1 MNLIVTC
8 SRNFE
13 EEASDEISDI
23 LQTLGDDKAMT
34 RNSEFSGIVMV
45 DTSLDPFDTIDKI
58 RAKILDEPWSIR
70 YCHRFIPIQESTNTA
85 LDAIVKA
92 VQEHVNDMQP
102 DDSYRITIEKRGSE
116 LSSKEI
122 IDSVAEI
129 VKNKVSLEEYDWNIM
144 VEIIGNVTG
153 IAVLKDQDIVST
165 LKLKRD
171 SME

>member
-1 MNLIVTC
+1 
-8 SRNFE
+8 
-13 EEASDEISDI
+13 
-23 LQTLGDDKAMT
+23 
-34 RNSEFSGIVMV
+34 
-45 DTSLDPFDTIDKI
+45 
-58 RAKILDEPWSIR
+58 
-70 YCHRFIPIQESTNTA
+70 
-85 LDAIVKA
+85 
-92 VQEHVNDMQP
+92 MQP

-129 VKNKVSLEEYDWNIM
+129 VRNKVSLEEYDWNII
-144 VEIIGNVTG
+144 VEILGNVTG

>member
-13 EEASDEISDI
+13 EEASDEISNI
-23 LQTLGDDKAMT
+23 LQTLGDDKAVT
-34 RNSEFSGIVMV
+34 KNSEFSGIVVV
-45 DTSLDPFDTIDKI
+45 DTSLDPFEAVGKI

-70 YCHRFIPIQESTNTA
+70 YCHRFIPIQESTKTV

-92 VQEHVNDMQP
+92 VQEHVSNIQP

-129 VKNKVSLEEYDWNIM
+129 IRNKVSLEEYDWNIII
-144 VEIIGNVTG
+144 EILGNITG
-153 IAVLKDQDIVST
+153 VAVLKDQDIVST

>member
-13 EEASDEISDI
+13 EEASDEISNI
-23 LQTLGDDKAMT
+23 LETLGDDKARV
-34 RNSEFSGIVMV
+34 RNSDFSGIVVV
-45 DTSLDPFDTIDKI
+45 DTLLDPFEAVGKI
-58 RAKILDEPWSIR
+58 RARILDEPWSIR
-70 YCHRFIPIQESTNTA
+70 YCHRFIPIQESIKTE

-92 VQEHVNDMQP
+92 VHEHVNNIQP

-122 IDSVAEI
+122 IDAVAEI
-129 VKNKVSLEEYDWNIM
+129 IRNKVSLEEYDWNIII
-144 VEIIGNVTG
+144 EILGNITG

>member
-8 SRNFE
+8 SRHFE
-13 EEASDEISDI
+13 EEASDEISNI

-34 RNSEFSGIVMV
+34 ENSEFSGIVMV
-45 DTSLDPFDTIDKI
+45 DTSLDPFDTVDKI

-70 YCHRFIPIQESTNTA
+70 YCHRFIPIQESTKTA

-129 VKNKVSLEEYDWNIM
+129 VRNKVSLENYDWNIM
-144 VEIIGNVTG
+144 VEILGNVTG

>member
-1 MNLIVTC
+1 LNLIITC
-8 SRNFE
+8 SRHFE
-13 EEASDEISDI
+13 EQASDEISNI
-23 LQTLGDDKAMT
+23 LQTLGDDKAAAK
-34 RNSEFSGIVMV
+34 NSEFSGIVIV
-45 DTSLDPFDTIDKI
+45 DTSLDPFEAVDKI

-70 YCHRFIPIQESTNTA
+70 YCHRFIPIQESTKTA

-92 VQEHVNDMQP
+92 VQEHVNCMQP

-122 IDSVAEI
+122 IDSVAAI
-129 VKNKVSLEEYDWNIM
+129 VRNKVSLEEYDWNII
-144 VEIIGNVTG
+144 VEILGNVTG
-153 IAVLKDQDIVST
+153 VAVLKSQDVVST

>member
-1 MNLIVTC
+1 LNLIVTC

-13 EEASDEISDI
+13 EEASDEISNI
-23 LQTLGDDKAMT
+23 LETLGDDKARV
-34 RNSEFSGIVMV
+34 RNSDFSGIVVV
-45 DTSLDPFDTIDKI
+45 DTLLDPFEAVGKI
-58 RAKILDEPWSIR
+58 RARILDEPWSIR
-70 YCHRFIPIQESTNTA
+70 YCHRFIPIQESIKTE

-92 VQEHVNDMQP
+92 VHEHVNNIQP

-122 IDSVAEI
+122 IDAVAEI
-129 VKNKVSLEEYDWNIM
+129 IRNKVSLEEYDWNIII
-144 VEIIGNVTG
+144 EILGNITG